1 MHVTE
6 PAWPYREFMQ
16 YLRVLMSAAGI
27 PDDVQLYQQADVAQ
41 SVFSRWKRGE
51 SQPGRANLRKLAAV
65 LNVPAAKLFAA
76 AGLMGADELDVT
88 TGMIDPATIPAELR
102 ELVDLYLHRLNDE
115 QRSYTRRA
123 VAHLTA
129 GLRVEL
135 AATPVAR
142 PSGRRRAG

>member
-1 MHVTE
+1 MRVTG
-6 PAWPYREFMQ
+6 ASWPYREFME
-16 YLRVLMSAAGI
+16 YLRALMNAAGI
-27 PDDVQLYQQADVAQ
+27 ADDVQLYQQADVAQ

-102 ELVDLYLHRLNDE
+102 ELIDLYLTRLTDE
-115 QRSYTRRA
+115 QRTYVRRV
-123 VAHLTA
+123 VADVSA
-129 GLRVEL
+129 GLRAEL
-135 AATPVAR
+135 AAPPAR